1 MLIIGG
7 SMCLTKQAIRLLK
20 WPGWER
26 KQKRHNMTT
35 KQIHETHI
43 KIAFFAMLL
52 IMLAAI
58 YVAIPDLLHGLPLA
72 IEASSNT
79 RTIDYLRSFGV

>member
-1 MLIIGG
+1 
-7 SMCLTKQAIRLLK
+7 
-20 WPGWER
+20 
-26 KQKRHNMTT
+26 MTT

-58 YVAIPDLLHGLPLA
+58 YVAIPDFYSTVWRLSTSGNMQGTITTCALS
-72 IEASSNT
+72 ASGPSWST
-79 RTIDYLRSFGV
+79 